1 MKLPPVLIEKVVPAD
16 TAARS
21 ERDRSFLIFASVV
34 LAAFALGFKS
44 ELLGPG
50 QVWALAL
57 GLVVVAAPALLGYL
71 RGTEEFPRI
80 EHYIPVA
87 LGAITLGGLSLFP
100 DVQLWKYAT
109 VVALFGAGFMIAARL
124 DYLRLRDQEKRGHL
138 VLQEIRDQE
147 KRGHLVL
154 QEILLVVTVFGAY
167 LVVVTLHFNPIL
179 QLLWIFTITF
189 LASYRSFRIN
199 GITIPPRRAFIF
211 ALFVGQVVTF
221 LAWAINALTL
231 YLYIVEGW
239 FAVMLFLA
247 WYINRGLVRHT
258 VEDSFSRN
266 VVLEYGAF
274 AVVLI
279 YLFVSAYQPSR

>member
-1 MKLPPVLIEKVVPAD
+1 MKLPPQLVDKVAPAD
-16 TAARS
+16 SAAKA
-21 ERDRSFLIFASVV
+21 ERDRSFLIFAGVV
-34 LAAFALGFKS
+34 LMAIALGFKS

-57 GLVVVAAPALLGYL
+57 GIVVLAAPALLGYL

-87 LGAITLGGLSLFP
+87 LGAITLAGLSLLVP
-100 DVQLWKYAT
+100 ELWKYLVLT
-109 VVALFGAGFMIAARL
+109 LVFGTGFIIAARL
-124 DYLRLRDQEKRGHL
+124 DYLRLRASEKPGHL
-138 VLQEIRDQE
+138 VVQEII
-147 KRGHLVL
+147 L
-154 QEILLVVTVFGAY
+154 LLVVAGAY
-167 LVVVTLHFNPIL
+167 LVVVTLPFNPIL

-199 GITIPPRRAFIF
+199 GEAISPRRAFIF

-221 LAWAINALTL
+221 LAWAISALSL
-231 YLYIVEGW
+231 YLVINEGTK
-239 FAVMLFLA
+239 AVMFLFA

-258 VEDSFSRN
+258 VEDSFTRN

-274 AVVLI
+274 AIVLI
-279 YLFVSAYQPSR
+279 YLFVSSYQPGR

>member
-1 MKLPPVLIEKVVPAD
+1 MKLPPMLAEKVVPAD
-16 TAARS
+16 AASKS

-34 LAAFALGFKS
+34 LVAIALGFKS

-57 GLVVVAAPALLGYL
+57 GLVVIAAPALLGYL
-71 RGTEEFPRI
+71 RGTAEFPRI

-87 LGAITLGGLSLFP
+87 LGAITLAGLSLFP
-100 DVQLWKYAT
+100 DVQLWKYVT
-109 VVALFGAGFMIAARL
+109 VTALFGTGFVIAARL
-124 DYLRLRDQEKRGHL
+124 DYLRLREQEKRGHI
-138 VLQEIRDQE
+138 VLQE
-147 KRGHLVL
+147 VM
-154 QEILLVVTVFGAY
+154 LVVVVFGAY

-199 GITIPPRRAFIF
+199 GVPIAPRRAFTF

-221 LAWAINALTL
+221 LAWAITALSL
-231 YLYIVEGW
+231 YLVVYEGT
-239 FAVMLFLA
+239 FAVMLLFA

-258 VEDSFSRN
+258 VEDSFTRN

-279 YLFVSAYQPSR
+279 YLFVASYQPNR